1 MISGESW
8 SGMAEKL
15 VLFNWNRD
23 SNLSLLHHDNS
34 FISLIKG
41 RAPPQ
46 GCLLNPCTHFCLS
59 RRDAFAHPARS
70 FGPRR
75 SFLWPGHRLLRAR
88 ELRRVHGD
96 CGVISQRRKR
106 LPSGKAKLGG
116 KMCACD
122 SVYCMYQKDLA
133 FYAI

>member
-75 SFLWPGHRLLRAR
+75 SFLWPGHRSSI
-88 ELRRVHGD
+88 
-96 CGVISQRRKR
+96 ISNPDPFLVTKII
-106 LPSGKAKLGG
+106 LACAKSPESQLSY
-116 KMCACD
+116 AYFSF
-122 SVYCMYQKDLA
+122 SVGLQSQK
-133 FYAI
+133 FYS